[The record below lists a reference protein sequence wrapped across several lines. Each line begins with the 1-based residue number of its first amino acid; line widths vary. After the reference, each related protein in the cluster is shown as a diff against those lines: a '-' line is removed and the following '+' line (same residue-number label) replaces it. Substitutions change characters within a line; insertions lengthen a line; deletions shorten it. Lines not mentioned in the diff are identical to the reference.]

1 MLLQDLEVVSCDGGC
16 EYEYGYG
23 DGSSTS
29 GVFATDSVTLGTS
42 SVPNIG
48 FGCGHTNLGSFSGAG
63 GLVGLGQGPLSLIS
77 QLNSATVSKKFSY
90 CLVSLS
96 SPNTSALIFGDT
108 AVSSATGVAYTPI
121 VHNPINPTYYYIGLA
136 GISVAGRSVLYPTQ
150 SFAIDDATGNG
161 GMILDSGTTLT
172 YLEVGAY
179 FAVLVVLFPLN
190 LSSQARLLS
199 LTLYHLPLDISI
211 QWWNPLSY
219 LISLFHY
226 GVCLCRDHQPLVCWL
241 HIVAK

>member
-1 MLLQDLEVVSCDGGC
+1 MLLLQDLEVVSCDGGC

-29 GVFATDSVTLGTS
+29 GVFATDTVTMGTG

-48 FGCGHTNLGSFSGAG
+48 FGCGHTNLGTFSGAG
-63 GLVGLGQGPLSLIS
+63 GIVGLGQGPLSLIS

-90 CLVSLS
+90 CLVSLG

-136 GISVAGRSVLYPTQ
+136 GISVAGRSVLYPAR

-161 GMILDSGTTLT
+161 GLILDSGTTLT

-179 FAVLVVLFPLN
+179 IAVLVVLFPLN
-190 LSSQARLLS
+190 LSSQAKLLS
-199 LTLYHLPLDISI
+199 LTLYHFP
-211 QWWNPLSY
+211 
-219 LISLFHY
+219 
-226 GVCLCRDHQPLVCWL
+226 
-241 HIVAK
+241 

>member
-1 MLLQDLEVVSCDGGC
+1 MWKSKWRIRPMLLQDLEVVRCDGGC

-29 GVFATDSVTLGTS
+29 GVFATDLVTLGTG

-48 FGCGHTNLGSFSGAG
+48 FGCGHTNLGGFSGAG

-77 QLNSATVSKKFSY
+77 QLNSPTVSKKFSY

-96 SPNTSALIFGDT
+96 SPNTSSLIFGDT

-136 GISVAGRSVLYPTQ
+136 GISVAGRSVLYPTG

-161 GMILDSGTTLT
+161 GLILDSGTTLT

-179 FAVLVVLFPLN
+179 IAVLVVLFPLN
-190 LSSQARLLS
+190 LSSQAS
-199 LTLYHLPLDISI
+199 LFVSNLISLPLDISI
-211 QWWNPLSY
+211 QWWNPLS
-219 LISLFHY
+219 
-226 GVCLCRDHQPLVCWL
+226 
-241 HIVAK
+241 